1 MKLLIIS
8 FCVDKDS
15 RRNWYNPEKMK
26 EFFISSI
33 FSYVNLYAFVHSLCL
48 LLVQLLKFGK
58 VQTVDGFYY
67 SLKCKKFSLEFASFS
82 LLSYWSVMKL
92 LIISFC
98 VDKDSRRNWYK
109 PENCPVWWQE
119 TGLAFKSVN
128 QTEGT
133 SGH

>member
-1 MKLLIIS
+1 
-8 FCVDKDS
+8 
-15 RRNWYNPEKMK
+15 
-26 EFFISSI
+26 
-33 FSYVNLYAFVHSLCL
+33 
-48 LLVQLLKFGK
+48 
-58 VQTVDGFYY
+58 
-67 SLKCKKFSLEFASFS
+67 
-82 LLSYWSVMKL
+82 MKL

-133 SGH
+133 LVKVHHVIRCNLELGFHF